1 MAHKVRTVNAVE
13 VDGEEINEQ
22 LKYILIFLPQI

>member
-1 MAHKVRTVNAVE
+1 MAHKVMTVNAVE

-22 LKYILIFLPQI
+22 LKYILIFLSQI